1 MLRRG
6 AHRVL
11 GITAEMI
18 DWWFSCAKRAG
29 SALQDLI
36 SRPPLRKPRHP
47 AIAGRRAQVRTLSRN
62 ERQGH
67 WFSAPH
73 PHEDVGFGPAAIT
86 LHVIPRKTTAFQ
98 IQPLLLARP
107 PRSAPNRSILSRH
120 SSRRRSAS
128 SNAHLGPVANL
139 GALAKVAI

>member
-18 DWWFSCAKRAG
+18 DWWFSWAKRAG

-47 AIAGRRAQVRTLSRN
+47 AVAGRRAQARTLSRN
-62 ERQGH
+62 ERQAH
-67 WFSAPH
+67 WFSTAH
-73 PHEDVGFGPAAIT
+73 PHEDMGFGPEAVT
-86 LHVIPRKTTAFQ
+86 LHYVSPQDYGLSKPAFAPGEATA
-98 IQPLLLARP
+98 ICT
-107 PRSAPNRSILSRH
+107 
-120 SSRRRSAS
+120 
-128 SNAHLGPVANL
+128 
-139 GALAKVAI
+139 